1 MKLIMNIDLTKL
13 ITSSVEEI
21 EVTGDVVI
29 SENLFIGTQIRK
41 LKDVRFVGEITKL
54 YDGDYQITGNLNGVM
69 VLPDDITL
77 DDVEVNFHCE
87 IEEKF
92 SEFGNSEEKNLEI
105 IQNRLDITE
114 FLWQNILV
122 EIPLKVVSEKNKGLT
137 LEGNGWRLITEE
149 ELEKRNNSP
158 FSELSKM
165 FDSRKE

>member
-1 MKLIMNIDLTKL
+1 MNIDLTKL
-13 ITSSVEEI
+13 ITSHIDEI
-21 EVTGDVVI
+21 EINDEVVI
-29 SENLFIGTQIRK
+29 PENLFEDTQVRG

-54 YDGDYQITGNLNGVM
+54 YDGDYQITGNLTGIM

-77 DDVEVNFHCE
+77 ENVELKFESV
-87 IEEKF
+87 IEENF
-92 SEFGNSEEKNLEI
+92 SEMCKNEEKMLEI
-105 IQNRLDITE
+105 VQNRLDITE

-122 EIPLKVVSEKNKGLT
+122 EIPLKVVSDKNNGLT

-149 ELEKRNNSP
+149 ELMLEKSNNSP

>member
-1 MKLIMNIDLTKL
+1 MNIDLTRL
-13 ITSSVEEI
+13 ITSNIEELEI
-21 EVTGDVVI
+21 DGDVNI
-29 SENLFIGTQIRK
+29 PEELFDGTQIRE
-41 LKDVRFVGEITKL
+41 LKDVKFVGSIVKL
-54 YDGDYQITGNLNGVM
+54 CDGDYEIAGSLTGIM

-77 DDVEVNFHCE
+77 EDVDVNFASE
-87 IEEKF
+87 IDDNF
-92 SEFGNSEEKNLEI
+92 SEFCKLEEKNLEI

-122 EIPLKVVSEKNKGLT
+122 EIPLKVVSGKNEGLT

-149 ELEKRNNSP
+149 ELKKSNNSP